1 MPAVDRF
8 ATNAAGPAP
17 AAPSTTPGWAELPA
31 PQAWRTVDF
40 ISDLHLQASEPETFQ
55 AWQHYIENTA
65 AQAVFILGDLFEVWV
80 GDDAVGQPAAGAAP
94 DAGFEQRC
102 REVLTRA
109 ASQRDIF
116 FMCGN
121 RDFLVGERF
130 ARDCG
135 LSLLG
140 DPAILGFAGQR
151 WLLSHGD
158 ALCLADTDY
167 MRFRMMVRTPAWR
180 DAFLAQPLKQRLATA
195 RALRSRSEAHKRT
208 HPALVDLDAQAITIW
223 LRAAQATSL
232 IHGHTHRPADH
243 DLGHGRQRVV
253 LSDWDLHATPA
264 RAQVLRLG
272 QDTDTGTARL
282 RRLSPGAA
290 CDTRGA

>member
-1 MPAVDRF
+1 M
-8 ATNAAGPAP
+8 
-17 AAPSTTPGWAELPA
+17 PSTAHGWADLPA
-31 PQAWRTVDF
+31 PQAWRTIDF
-40 ISDLHLQASEPETFQ
+40 ISDLHLQAGDPETFQ
-55 AWQHYIENTA
+55 AWQHYIEHTA
-65 AQAVFILGDLFEVWV
+65 AHAVFILGDLFEVWV
-80 GDDAVGQPAAGAAP
+80 GDDVAGQPGASTAP
-94 DAGFEQRC
+94 DTGFEHCC

-109 ASQRDIF
+109 ARQRDIF

-140 DPAILGFAGQR
+140 DPAILGFAAQR

-167 MRFRMMVRTPAWR
+167 MRFRTMVRAPAWR
-180 DAFLAQPLKQRLATA
+180 DAFLRQPLEQRLATA

-208 HPALVDLDAQAITIW
+208 HPALVDLDAQAIAIW

-243 DLGHGRQRVV
+243 DLGQGRQRVV

-264 RAQVLRLG
+264 RAQVLRLEL
-272 QDTDTGTARL
+272 DTDTGTAGL

-290 CDTRGA
+290 CSTRGA

>member
-1 MPAVDRF
+1 MPA
-8 ATNAAGPAP
+8 
-17 AAPSTTPGWAELPA
+17 L
-31 PQAWRTVDF
+31 QAWRTIDF
-40 ISDLHLQASEPETFQ
+40 ISDLHLHASEPETFR
-55 AWQHYIENTA
+55 AWQHYIEHTA

-80 GDDAVGQPAAGAAP
+80 GDDVVGRPAAGAAP

-102 REVLTRA
+102 CEVLTRA
-109 ASQRDIF
+109 ARQRDIF

-180 DAFLAQPLKQRLATA
+180 DAFLAQPLKLRLATA

-264 RAQVLRLG
+264 RAQVLRLEREADAG
-272 QDTDTGTARL
+272 PARL